1 MTTEPEAAPTDG
13 TPASKFTKPLRE
25 FAALVLLGATAVFL
39 FVALLDLLI
48 PAEFA
53 NNDFTSRSAS
63 SFGSFVNL
71 TTIGLPL
78 VAVLL
83 ANHVQP
89 AVGRAKLITLVA
101 LIEYAVAA
109 LFAVIFGLVVGVVV
123 IITDV
128 SARAG
133 FEAFLT
139 RVAWLAVLATAAYAL
154 VAVGRGLYW
163 VAKPKQQFPG
173 YGYPQQQ
180 GYPQGYPQQQQP
192 YGYAQQQP
200 YGYGQQPGY
209 PQQPPQQPQQ
219 QPYGQA
225 PYGSPAQP
233 TSVPPAP
240 FPQPNPTPPP
250 GASPEP
256 PTARYPST
264 PSAPSAP
271 SAEETQRHP
280 DADQHTQYINPTSP
294 PASGSGEDPTQ
305 HFRR

>member
-13 TPASKFTKPLRE
+13 TPASKLTKPLRE
-25 FAALVLLGATAVFL
+25 LAALVLLGATAVFL

-53 NNDFTSRSAS
+53 NNDFTSRSAG
-63 SFGSFVNL
+63 SFDGFVNL

-78 VAVLL
+78 LAVLL
-83 ANHVQP
+83 ANHIEP

-109 LFAVIFGLVVGVVV
+109 FFAIIFGLVVGVVV

-139 RVAWLAVLATAAYAL
+139 RIAWLAVLAVAAYAL
-154 VAVGRGLYW
+154 VTIGRGLYW
-163 VAKPKQQFPG
+163 VPKPKPQQFPG
-173 YGYPQQQ
+173 YGYPQQQQQ
-180 GYPQGYPQQQQP
+180 GYPQGYPQQQP
-192 YGYAQQQP
+192 YGYAQQQQP
-200 YGYGQQPGY
+200 YGYGQQGGY
-209 PQQPPQQPQQ
+209 PQQQQQQ

-240 FPQPNPTPPP
+240 FPPPPPP
-250 GASPEP
+250 GAPTPSPEP
-256 PTARYPST
+256 PTALYPSA
-264 PSAPSAP
+264 PAAPSAP

-280 DADQHTQYINPTSP
+280 DADQHTQYLKPTSP
-294 PASGSGEDPTQ
+294 PPAGDDPTQ